1 MSLCQ
6 YAGLGNRL
14 NRRYYRIFNKKF
26 RRLKL
31 SEKVVH
37 VTDDSF
43 KEVVLDSDKLVLVDF
58 WASWCGPCLALA
70 PVIDDIAEEYSDS
83 VKICKLN
90 VDENQKTAMQYGIK
104 GIPTILFFKNG
115 NVVEQS
121 VGLVPKE
128 QLKELITKLS

>member
-1 MSLCQ
+1 MRLRKH
-6 YAGLGNRL
+6 AGLGNRF
-14 NRRYYRIFNKKF
+14 NRWNYRIFNKKL

-31 SEKVVH
+31 SEKVIH
-37 VTDDSF
+37 VTDDNF
-43 KEVVLDSDKLVLVDF
+43 QEIVLDSDKPVVVDF

-70 PVIDDIAEEYSDS
+70 PVIDDIAEEYADTI
-83 VKICKLN
+83 KICKLN

-128 QLKELITKLS
+128 QLKELIDKIS

>member
-1 MSLCQ
+1 M
-6 YAGLGNRL
+6 
-14 NRRYYRIFNKKF
+14 
-26 RRLKL
+26 

>member
-1 MSLCQ
+1 M
-6 YAGLGNRL
+6 
-14 NRRYYRIFNKKF
+14 
-26 RRLKL
+26 
-31 SEKVVH
+31 SEKVIH
-37 VTDDSF
+37 VTDDNF
-43 KEVVLDSDKLVLVDF
+43 QEIVLDSDKPVVVDF

-70 PVIDDIAEEYSDS
+70 PVIDDIAEEYADTI
-83 VKICKLN
+83 KICKLN

-128 QLKELITKLS
+128 QLKELIDKIS